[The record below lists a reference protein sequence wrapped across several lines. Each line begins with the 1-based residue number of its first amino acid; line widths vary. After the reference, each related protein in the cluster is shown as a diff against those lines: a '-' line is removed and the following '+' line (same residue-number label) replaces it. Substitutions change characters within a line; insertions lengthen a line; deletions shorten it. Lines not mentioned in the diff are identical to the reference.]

1 MADGGC
7 SVGIGSEILFAGN
20 YLHAVNE
27 DLQGNPVTG
36 QADIP
41 MYDVEGEVFSAD
53 KYSFSYP
60 KTGMACQAIGTQAW
74 FGGGIR
80 ADPQNDGGNDDG
92 YIMVDDIDQV
102 DVVLPTEEMPE
113 STPTWTYGKYKLS
126 VSRTY
131 LASAHANGLVAF
143 AGGMDTNTGEVF
155 ANFDVLDPAAGSV
168 DSNVPLPTARY
179 LHIAVAVG
187 PLILCAG
194 GANLGGYLKSIDI
207 YDTRYRNFTSL
218 PNGLSSAR
226 VLLAGASTDTK
237 GFFAGGYDG
246 VASDVVDMFDLATGL
261 MTVVDSLREARFYLI
276 GAYTQGL
283 ILFGGGR
290 RATGRSPSGSDLVDV
305 YDGYCLHP
313 PACNHSVVTMSEPRY
328 FHFGGSVKQ
337 YAVFGLGAPN
347 DPGFANPKSWLT
359 APLSESVDIF
369 DMSPVQKKVRANVT
383 SPSSTIPSR
392 TVTLPYYHRATRI
405 NLALPLNTES
415 NYDDQDKWRL
425 TCEPGFRFSRYEP
438 VPQTSVYS
446 SFLCACTNVTNFFNK
461 PSLFPS
467 DQAVMLRVPLPPG
480 MNDCRDVC
488 LPPRSSQPRTF
499 VGLTVKYSGTHLVDD
514 LQITPLTANTFC
526 LGTNEATVNN
536 VTRNSAG
543 TAATAV
549 VTDSSGTSQVNLPYN
564 IAELDVR
571 IDMPLSDALRHAEFD
586 TWTVTCGGNTTGYVI
601 MSFDVTPSV
610 CSLVLSPFD

>member
-1 MADGGC
+1 
-7 SVGIGSEILFAGN
+7 
-20 YLHAVNE
+20 
-27 DLQGNPVTG
+27 
-36 QADIP
+36 
-41 MYDVEGEVFSAD
+41 
-53 KYSFSYP
+53 
-60 KTGMACQAIGTQAW
+60 
-74 FGGGIR
+74 
-80 ADPQNDGGNDDG
+80 
-92 YIMVDDIDQV
+92 MVDDIDQV

-143 AGGMDTNTGEVF
+143 AGGIDLSTGEVF

-246 VASDVVDMFDLATGL
+246 VASDVVDVFDLATGL

-290 RATGRSPSGSDLVDV
+290 RAIGRPPSRSYLVGL

-383 SPSSTIPSR
+383 SPGGMSSK
-392 TVTLPYYHRATRI
+392 TVTLPYYHSATRV
-405 NLALPLNTES
+405 NLAVPLDTQS
-415 NYDDQDKWRL
+415 NYDEQDRWRL
-425 TCEPGFRFSRYEP
+425 TCEPGFRFSRYET
-438 VPQTSVYS
+438 VPQTSVYA
-446 SFLCACTNVTNFFNK
+446 SFLCSCTNVTNFFNK

-467 DQAVMLRVPLPPG
+467 DQAVMLRVPLPDG
-480 MNDCRDVC
+480 VIDCRDVC
-488 LPPRSSQPRTF
+488 LSPQNSPPVPF
-499 VGLTVKYSGTHLVDD
+499 YGLKVKYSGTHLVDD
-514 LQITPLTANTFC
+514 LQITPITTNTFC
-526 LGTNEATVNN
+526 LGTNQATVHN
-536 VTRNSAG
+536 VSRDTAG
-543 TAATAV
+543 TGVTAV
-549 VTDSSGTSQVNLPYN
+549 VSDNSGTSHVNLPYS
-564 IAELDVR
+564 ILALDLT
-571 IDMPLSDALRHAEFD
+571 IDMPLSDALRHHEFD
-586 TWTVTCGGNTTGYVI
+586 MWTVTCGGHTTGYAI
-601 MSFDVTPSV
+601 MSFAIIPSV
-610 CSLVLSPFD
+610 CSVIVSPFD